1 MQFSGSAPRRASQAL
16 ERCPCFRKVL
26 SYKKGI
32 PEAGKNSQKHRF
44 LPGGTH
50 MKLGRWS
57 FALFMLAGAAL
68 LASLP
73 ALAQDEAKWE
83 WKAFA
88 KDAKPFYQELKT
100 DTTQIMK
107 VMGQEVKQN
116 QEQTFIISW
125 TPKPPDKD
133 GNWVVQQKI
142 IGVKMK
148 IDIGGVNI
156 AYDSTDDKQGN
167 NPMTDFFKKL
177 LEADL
182 TITIDPKTMTV
193 KKIEGHEELIK
204 KLGATNTQMEP
215 LLKSILSEE
224 ALKNMAEP
232 TWGAFP
238 LTAVKKGGNPW
249 TKDSV
254 LKLGPIGTYKTKTSY
269 TYEGPDKGGEKIKVD
284 SALTY
289 EAPTEK
295 AGLPFVIKKATLSSK
310 EGTGTAIFDKAKGRF
325 DSSTMKMKIE
335 GTLLIEVGGMET
347 EVALTQDQTATV
359 KSMDENPIKGGKQK

>member
-1 MQFSGSAPRRASQAL
+1 
-16 ERCPCFRKVL
+16 
-26 SYKKGI
+26 
-32 PEAGKNSQKHRF
+32 
-44 LPGGTH
+44 

-57 FALFMLAGAAL
+57 TALFMLAGAAL
-68 LASLP
+68 LVSLP

-83 WKAFA
+83 WKAFN

-100 DTTQIMK
+100 DTTQVMK

-116 QEQTFIISW
+116 QNQTFIISW
-125 TPKPPDKD
+125 TPLAPDKD

-142 IGVKMK
+142 IGVEMK

-156 AYDSTDDKQGN
+156 AYNSQDDKAGN

-182 TITIDPKTMTV
+182 KITIDPKTMTV
-193 KKIEGHEELIK
+193 KKIEGHDELIK

-224 ALKNMAEP
+224 ALKNMAQP
-232 TWGAFP
+232 TWAAFP
-238 LTAVKKGGNPW
+238 TSAVKKGIPW
-249 TKDSV
+249 KSESV
-254 LKLGPIGTYKTKTSY
+254 LKLGPIGTYKTNTNY
-269 TYEGPDKGGEKIKVD
+269 TYEGPDKGGEKIKID
-284 SALTY
+284 ATLTY

-310 EGTGTAIFDKAKGRF
+310 EGTGAAIFDKAKGRF
-325 DSSTMKMKIE
+325 DSSTMKMKID

-359 KSMDENPIKGGKQK
+359 KTMDENPIKGSKQK

>member
-1 MQFSGSAPRRASQAL
+1 
-16 ERCPCFRKVL
+16 
-26 SYKKGI
+26 
-32 PEAGKNSQKHRF
+32 
-44 LPGGTH
+44 

-57 FALFMLAGAAL
+57 TGLFMLAGAAL

-83 WKAFA
+83 WKAFN
-88 KDAKPFYQELKT
+88 KGGKTFYQELKT
-100 DTTQIMK
+100 DTTQVMK

-116 QEQTFIISW
+116 QDQTFIISW
-125 TPKPPDKD
+125 TPLDPDKD

-156 AYDSTDDKQGN
+156 AYDSTDEKQGN

-182 TITIDPKTMTV
+182 KITIDPKTMKV
-193 KKIEGHEELIK
+193 KKIEGHDDLIK

-224 ALKNMAEP
+224 ALKNMAQP
-232 TWGAFP
+232 TWAAFP
-238 LTAVKKGGNPW
+238 TTAKKKGESWPGESTLN
-249 TKDSV
+249 
-254 LKLGPIGTYKTKTSY
+254 LGPIGTYITKTNY

-284 SALTY
+284 STLTY
-289 EAPTEK
+289 EAPKEK

-310 EGTGTAIFDKAKGRF
+310 DGNGTAIFDKAKGRF
-325 DSSTMKMKIE
+325 DSSTMKMKID

-347 EVALTQDQTATV
+347 EVTLTQDQTATV
-359 KSMDENPIKGGKQK
+359 KTMDESPIKGGKQK